1 MNIPLLLVNL
11 GLLLLAAI
19 AIWIIVRS
27 SRQRR
32 LERSVT
38 QHPAGAPTAAPVAA
52 PVAPAAAPVA
62 PGELHTPAAG
72 FPATDTIVANGAANV
87 TQLGHQAPAPQAP
100 SAAPVAA
107 APAEPVI
114 DLTAAAPSV
123 APASAATSK
132 LPPSLNRHVVL
143 GVVGCGYWGSK
154 HVRVLSQQPDASVV
168 AIDRDVDRLLDLRD
182 SFPSLSVASGLDE
195 VVHDLDGLVIATP
208 ASSHADLAVKAIE
221 HGVHVLV
228 EKPLAT
234 SVADATRILDAAKA
248 NGVTVTV
255 GHTFEFNP
263 AVWALRDVV
272 HSAEFGDIHYID
284 SARLNLGLYQPDVN
298 VLWDLAPHDISI
310 VLYLL
315 DTVPNSVCTWATR
328 HVPGQRE
335 DVAYLEMRFDD
346 LNITANI
353 HVSWLDPAKVRR
365 TTVVGSRQMAVYND
379 MSNERIRIY
388 DKGIASE
395 ASDPLH
401 QAQLVYREGN
411 ILSPFVD
418 GREPLGLEAASFV
431 KAVRYGSPSDVDGQR
446 GLNVVRVLEAAQRSI
461 ETGGRVYLDPPH
473 AANGHRATGNDTAA
487 ANGRVHTR
495 TA

>member
-1 MNIPLLLVNL
+1 MTTPLLLLNIA
-11 GLLLLAAI
+11 LLLVAAV

-32 LERSVT
+32 RQLSVT
-38 QHPAGAPTAAPVAA
+38 QHPASAPTSSPRSATAAPAAPAVAA
-52 PVAPAAAPVA
+52 PTVTAPV
-62 PGELHTPAAG
+62 P
-72 FPATDTIVANGAANV
+72 
-87 TQLGHQAPAPQAP
+87 
-100 SAAPVAA
+100 
-107 APAEPVI
+107 EPVI
-114 DLTAAAPSV
+114 DLTDSALSAAALTASV
-123 APASAATSK
+123 VAAPAVAEQPREPVEQQSAQ
-132 LPPSLNRHVVL
+132 LPPAVDRHVVL

-168 AIDRDVDRLLDLRD
+168 AIDREIDRLLELRD
-182 SFPSLSVASGLDE
+182 SFPSLSVSPGLDE
-195 VVHDLDGLVIATP
+195 VVRDLDGVVIATP
-208 ASSHADLAVKAIE
+208 ASSHAALAIKAIE
-221 HGVHVLV
+221 NGVHVLV

-234 SVADATRILDAAKA
+234 SVADATRILDAARA

-272 HSAEFGDIHYID
+272 HDPAFGDIHYID

-315 DTVPNSVCTWATR
+315 DAVPTSVCTWATR

-335 DVAYLEMRFDD
+335 DVAYVEMRFDD

-395 ASDPLH
+395 AADPLH
-401 QAQLVYREGN
+401 QAQLVYREGD

-418 GREPLGLEAASFV
+418 GREPLGLEAAAFV
-431 KAVRYGSPSDVDGQR
+431 KAVRHGAPSDVDGER

-461 ETGGRVYLDPPH
+461 ETGGRVYLDPLPSQRQH
-473 AANGHRATGNDTAA
+473 VAGNGAVTNGHLQTAQQ
-487 ANGRVHTR
+487 TF
-495 TA
+495 